1 MEVILKQDVE
11 HLGFMDDI
19 VKVKAGYGRNYLI
32 PNRLAVFAS
41 DSERKILAENLKQ
54 KEQKDQK
61 IIQELESKKKEIEL
75 LDLKINSKV
84 GEDQKLFGSV
94 NSATIASELL
104 SQHDISIDKK
114 YIAING
120 LNVIKNV
127 GVFSANIRLHRGLT
141 ASLSFEVIGE
151 NA

>member
-61 IIQELESKKKEIEL
+61 VIQELESKKKQIEL

-94 NSATIASELL
+94 NAAAISSELL

-120 LNVIKNV
+120 LNVIKSV
-127 GVFSANIRLHRGLT
+127 GAFSANIRLHRGLT
-141 ASLSFEVIGE
+141 ASLSFEVVGE
-151 NA
+151 SA